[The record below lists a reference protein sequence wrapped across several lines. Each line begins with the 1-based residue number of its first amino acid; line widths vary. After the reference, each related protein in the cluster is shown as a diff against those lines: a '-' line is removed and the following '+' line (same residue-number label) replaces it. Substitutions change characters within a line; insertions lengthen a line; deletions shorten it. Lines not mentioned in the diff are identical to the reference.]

1 VREKAFPCSLRLY
14 FALIPHWL
22 KPILELCKSD
32 ANKTLLVQSPSL
44 LPLLL
49 TALFLEADH
58 PRKEDVD
65 QALQAAIQTDAA
77 DCFLQIAVFGPG
89 RELLSADGG
98 AMGAL
103 HALAEGH
110 AALTPEAKLSA
121 AGAVLAIEGRTHEPQ
136 QPEMMAAQHGG
147 ASGRHV
153 MVSYQWEV
161 QVTIERLVRS
171 LQARGYLVW
180 FDVDMMKG
188 STVRCRHAA
197 QRLPPHS
204 TAVPIPT
211 CCLLLC
217 DSMQYT
223 DASHDVWPSSSL
235 EV

>member
-1 VREKAFPCSLRLY
+1 MREKAFPCSLRLY

-58 PRKEDVD
+58 PRKEDAD

-103 HALAEGH
+103 HALAEEGH

-188 STVRCRHAA
+188 STVRCRHAPPTA
-197 QRLPPHS
+197 QHSSTHTYLLPAALRFY
-204 TAVPIPT
+204 AVYRCIARCSP
-211 CCLLLC
+211 
-217 DSMQYT
+217 
-223 DASHDVWPSSSL
+223 A
-235 EV
+235 

>member
-1 VREKAFPCSLRLY
+1 MREKAFPCSLRLY

-77 DCFLQIAVFGPG
+77 DCFLQIAVFAPG

-188 STVRCRHAA
+188 STVRCRHAPPTA
-197 QRLPPHS
+197 QHSSTHTYLLPAAPRFY
-204 TAVPIPT
+204 AVCRCIARCSP
-211 CCLLLC
+211 
-217 DSMQYT
+217 
-223 DASHDVWPSSSL
+223 A
-235 EV
+235 